1 MWRPRAPDG
10 DEKWVRKVEEP
21 ASISGAVA
29 GRATSGLR
37 GVKGVKAADAR
48 AGAGAD
54 AGTGTVDGAGPDPEW
69 RRWDMGKDTCCVVVG
84 GGAGKQSSML
94 LLLLMLAELYIV
106 DSTVLVLTGDVVLLA
121 SS

>member
-10 DEKWVRKVEEP
+10 EEKLERKDEEP

-37 GVKGVKAADAR
+37 GVKGAR
-48 AGAGAD
+48 AGAGA
-54 AGTGTVDGAGPDPEW
+54 GAGMGAGYKAGAGAEW

-94 LLLLMLAELYIV
+94 LLMLMLAELYIV
-106 DSTVLVLTGDVVLLA
+106 DGGRRLVSG
-121 SS
+121 